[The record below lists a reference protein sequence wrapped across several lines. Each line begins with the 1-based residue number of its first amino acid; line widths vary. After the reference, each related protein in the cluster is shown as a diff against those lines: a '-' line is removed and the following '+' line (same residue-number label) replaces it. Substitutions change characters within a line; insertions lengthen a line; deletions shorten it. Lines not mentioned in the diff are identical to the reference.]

1 VSAFS
6 IPWTEGLGLRCSAC
20 DWTGPPGLRF
30 DGCPA
35 CAGTLETTYASGVH
49 LPIAPADRTDLGLR
63 PTPLVAGRTVPA
75 AFLKLE
81 SANPTGSHKDR
92 FHAVTS
98 ALARLGGAQGV
109 VTASTGNHG
118 VSCAAHA
125 ARDGLP
131 CIVFATGELPRALR
145 VQIEAYGAEIVRV
158 EDDERRTRVRA
169 LADEGWLPATSSDP
183 ALSGAGNPYG
193 LDGYA
198 AIADEIVERLG
209 SAPAIVAVPVASGD
223 LLAGVARGFRRHA
236 ALGRRTLVVA
246 CQPAAASPLEAS
258 LIAGHP
264 VELAE
269 HASLARSTSDAA
281 TGRLALAAVRSD
293 CALVTVGEERIAEAT
308 RRLAREGLYVETSSA
323 LALAGI
329 EEARARGLA
338 PADAP
343 AVAILTA
350 SGRGWSEEVEG
361 LFSPSRPARAAS
373 ATGSHSLQ
381 E

>member
-1 VSAFS
+1 MSAFA
-6 IPWTEGLGLRCSAC
+6 IPWTNGLGLRCTGC

-30 DGCPA
+30 GGCPT
-35 CAGTLETTYASGVH
+35 CAGALETTYARGVY
-49 LPIAPADRTDLGLR
+49 LPIAPGDRTDLGLM

-92 FHAVTS
+92 FHSVTS
-98 ALARLGGAQGV
+98 ALARLGGARGV

-131 CIVFATGELPRALR
+131 CMVFATGELPRALR
-145 VQIEAYGAEIVRV
+145 FQIEAYGAEIVQV
-158 EDDERRTRVRA
+158 GDDDRRRRIRA
-169 LADEGWLPATSSDP
+169 LMEEGWLPATSSDP

-198 AIADEIVERLG
+198 AIADEIVASLG
-209 SAPAIVAVPVASGD
+209 HAPAIVAVPVASGD

-236 ALGRRTLVVA
+236 ALGRGTLVVA

-258 LIAGHP
+258 LIAGHA
-264 VELAE
+264 VELSE
-269 HASLARSTSDAA
+269 HVSLARSTSDAA
-281 TGRLALAAVRSD
+281 TGSLALAAVRSD
-293 CALVTVGEERIAEAT
+293 CALVTIGEQRIAEAT

-329 EEARARGLA
+329 EAARERGLA
-338 PADAP
+338 PVDAP

-350 SGRGWSEEVEG
+350 TGRGWSEEVEG
-361 LFSPSRPARAAS
+361 LFSPSRPARATS
-373 ATGSHSLQ
+373 ATGSHSRQ

>member
-1 VSAFS
+1 M
-6 IPWTEGLGLRCSAC
+6 
-20 DWTGPPGLRF
+20 
-30 DGCPA
+30 
-35 CAGTLETTYASGVH
+35 
-49 LPIAPADRTDLGLR
+49 
-63 PTPLVAGRTVPA
+63 
-75 AFLKLE
+75 
-81 SANPTGSHKDR
+81 
-92 FHAVTS
+92 
-98 ALARLGGAQGV
+98 
-109 VTASTGNHG
+109 TASTGNHG

-131 CIVFATGELPRALR
+131 CLVFATGDLPGALR
-145 VQIEAYGAEIVRV
+145 VQIEAYGAEVV
-158 EDDERRTRVRA
+158 QVDDDERRARIRA
-169 LADEGWLPATSSDP
+169 LVGEGWLPATSSDP

-193 LDGYA
+193 LDGYS
-198 AIADEIVERLG
+198 AIADEIIDELG
-209 SAPAIVAVPVASGD
+209 HVPAIVCVPVASGD

-246 CQPAAASPLEAS
+246 CQPAAASPLAAS

-264 VELAE
+264 VELAD

-281 TGRLALAAVRSD
+281 TGRLALAAVRDD
-293 CALVTVGEERIAEAT
+293 CALVTVAEERIAEAT

-338 PADAP
+338 GVDAP

-350 SGRGWSEEVEG
+350 TGRGWSEEVEG
-361 LFSPSRPARAAS
+361 LFSPSRPARAAN
-373 ATGSHSLQ
+373 ATGSHSRQ

>member
-1 VSAFS
+1 MSSLS
-6 IPWTEGLGLRCSAC
+6 IPWTDGLGLRCAEC
-20 DWTGPPGLRF
+20 EWAGPPTLRF
-30 DGCPA
+30 DGCPT
-35 CAGTLETTYASGVH
+35 CGGTLETTYTGGAH
-49 LPIAPADRTDLGLR
+49 LPIAPCERTDLGLR
-63 PTPLVAGRTVPA
+63 ATPLVAERTGA
-75 AFLKLE
+75 ATFLKLE

-98 ALARLGGAQGV
+98 ALARLGGALGV

-131 CIVFATGELPRALR
+131 CIVFATGRLPSALR
-145 VQIEAYGAEIVRV
+145 FQIEAYGAEIVRV
-158 EDDERRTRVRA
+158 DDGERRERIRA
-169 LADEGWLPATSSDP
+169 LVDEGWLPATSSDP
-183 ALSGAGNPYG
+183 ELSGAGNPYG

-198 AIADEIVERLG
+198 AIADEIIDQLG
-209 SAPAIVAVPVASGD
+209 HAPAIVCVPVASGD

-236 ALGRRTLVVA
+236 GPGRRTLVVA
-246 CQPAAASPLEAS
+246 CQPEAASPLAAS
-258 LIAGHP
+258 LLAGHS

-269 HASLARSTSDAA
+269 HASLARSTSDAS
-281 TGRLALAAVRSD
+281 TGRLALAAVLDD
-293 CALVTVGEERIAEAT
+293 CALVTLEEGRIVEAT
-308 RRLAREGLYVETSSA
+308 RRLAREGFYVETSSA

-338 PADAP
+338 GADAT

-350 SGRGWSEEVEG
+350 TGRGWSEEVDG
-361 LFSPSRPARAAS
+361 LFSPSRPVRAVN
-373 ATGSHSLQ
+373 ATGSRSRQ

>member
-1 VSAFS
+1 MSSFS
-6 IPWTEGLGLRCSAC
+6 IPWTDGLGLRCTEC
-20 DWTGPPGLRF
+20 EWTGPPMLRF
-30 DGCPA
+30 DGCPI
-35 CAGTLETTYASGVH
+35 CGGTLETTYVNGAH
-49 LPIAPADRTDLGLR
+49 LPIAPSERTDLGLLA
-63 PTPLVAGRTVPA
+63 TPLVAGRTEA
-75 AFLKLE
+75 ATFLKLE

-98 ALARLGGAQGV
+98 ALARLGGALGV

-131 CIVFATGELPRALR
+131 CIVFATGELPSALR
-145 VQIEAYGAEIVRV
+145 VQIEAYGAAIVQV
-158 EDDERRTRVRA
+158 DDDERRSRIRA
-169 LADEGWLPATSSDP
+169 LTREGWLPATSSDP

-198 AIADEIVERLG
+198 AIADEIVAELG
-209 SAPAIVAVPVASGD
+209 YAPAIVCVPVASGD
-223 LLAGVARGFRRHA
+223 LLAGVARGFRSHA
-236 ALGRRTLVVA
+236 TPGRRTLVVA
-246 CQPAAASPLEAS
+246 CQPVAASPLAAS
-258 LIAGHP
+258 LMAGHA

-269 HASLARSTSDAA
+269 HASLARSTSDAS
-281 TGRLALAAVRSD
+281 TGRLALAAVRDD
-293 CALVTVGEERIAEAT
+293 CALVTVEEERIVEAT

-329 EEARARGLA
+329 EAARARGLA
-338 PADAP
+338 DPDAP

-350 SGRGWSEEVEG
+350 TGRGWSEDVEG
-361 LFSPSRPARAAS
+361 LFSSSRPVRAGN
-373 ATGSHSLQ
+373 ATGSHSRR